1 MKLESYEI
9 TAAIAAGNYGQAVD
23 ILLAHFGEK
32 DNHLSFEI
40 TTVARGPTLPMY
52 AVRLYYFGGS
62 ELAWNP
68 LSGFFRPHAY
78 YDKMRFSRH
87 GKLGRATVIA

>member
-9 TAAIAAGNYGQAVD
+9 TAAIAAGSYGQAAD

-40 TTVARGPTLPMY
+40 TTTARGPTLPMY
-52 AVRLYYFGGS
+52 SVRLYYFGGS

-68 LSGFFRPHAY
+68 LSGFFRVDVY
-78 YDKMRFSRH
+78 EMRFSRH

>member
-9 TAAIAAGNYGQAVD
+9 TAALAAGNYGQAVD

-40 TTVARGPTLPMY
+40 TTAARGPK
-52 AVRLYYFGGS
+52 R
-62 ELAWNP
+62 
-68 LSGFFRPHAY
+68 
-78 YDKMRFSRH
+78 SRCY
-87 GKLGRATVIA
+87 RAA

>member
-1 MKLESYEI
+1 MKLEFYEM
-9 TAAIAAGNYGQAVD
+9 TTAIAAGRYGQAVD

-40 TTVARGPTLPMY
+40 TTTARSPTLPIY
-52 AVRLYYFGGS
+52 SVRLYYFGGS

-68 LSGFFRPHAY
+68 LSGFFRVDVY
-78 YDKMRFSRH
+78 ERRFSRH
-87 GKLGRATVIA
+87 GLLGRATVIA